1 MSFLRRERAHVAYH
15 KRFRFEIPLRASQSA
30 RIRVWQLGGNLDAVT
45 NNRDL
50 RRRNAGSHEQVANEI
65 RHGNNRVAGGP
76 VLKPVQPYP
85 RTQTAG
91 HECDAARSNAL
102 RPGADRGEGA
112 QGLSAAVMRMQNLE
126 AGARDLATQFADRGA
141 QMITAAERRDAEPF
155 LSHAL
160 RERTAVWTSDKLM
173 VAALT
178 EPTGQQQQLP
188 LSAAQ
193 FAAGIKMK
201 DSQKGLDGL

>member
-1 MSFLRRERAHVAYH
+1 
-15 KRFRFEIPLRASQSA
+15 
-30 RIRVWQLGGNLDAVT
+30 
-45 NNRDL
+45 
-50 RRRNAGSHEQVANEI
+50 
-65 RHGNNRVAGGP
+65 
-76 VLKPVQPYP
+76 
-85 RTQTAG
+85 
-91 HECDAARSNAL
+91 
-102 RPGADRGEGA
+102 
-112 QGLSAAVMRMQNLE
+112 MRMQNLE